1 MTSRRT
7 QRSRRMKYR
16 SQLRTWRKPTTGL
29 RKPNLNEK
37 DFRWLNIQKKAE
49 ILGGKKEREKW
60 KCWKWKTLRINEKP
74 SKNHHQ
80 QSRPSRRKC
89 ISNEEQG
96 GRDTALNSKST
107 KIKDDHNV
115 QVSSRADES
124 LIKKKSGL
132 DKFAGEFYKE
142 FIKE

>member
-1 MTSRRT
+1 MKKTSGGEIF
-7 QRSRRMKYR
+7 
-16 SQLRTWRKPTTGL
+16 RKKL
-29 RKPNLNEK
+29 K
-37 DFRWLNIQKKAE
+37 
-49 ILGGKKEREKW
+49 LGGKRERNGNVGNEK
-60 KCWKWKTLRINEKP
+60 LRINEKP

-115 QVSSRADES
+115 QISSRADKS
-124 LIKKKSGL
+124 LIKKNQ
-132 DKFAGEFYKE
+132 D
-142 FIKE
+142 